1 MQSLHTEM
9 CTFSIINGIKVGGG
23 GGGGWGGGF
32 EKRKRIRLGYISLR
46 SVGRKDIRGGG
57 GGLKVMAGSK

>member
-32 EKRKRIRLGYISLR
+32 GGGKRKGLG
-46 SVGRKDIRGGG
+46 DIFFGFWGKCRFGGRGG
-57 GGLKVMAGSK
+57 LRAWF